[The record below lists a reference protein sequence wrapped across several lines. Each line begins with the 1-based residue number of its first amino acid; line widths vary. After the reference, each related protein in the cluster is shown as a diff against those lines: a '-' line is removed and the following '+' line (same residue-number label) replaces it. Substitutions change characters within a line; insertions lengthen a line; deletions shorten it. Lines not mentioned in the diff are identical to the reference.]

1 MTTLRGHNEL
11 SVDHKTWLNYLEDV
25 QCIPSLVPR
34 GGGLFQAFHFL
45 SGGGKGGGGGAHF
58 SDRKFVTVI
67 FDKFSKYCNLAKFNF
82 TINVTEI
89 ILWRTMTST
98 KK

>member
-1 MTTLRGHNEL
+1 MYPLPCTPWWWFVS
-11 SVDHKTWLNYLEDV
+11 SVSFFV
-25 QCIPSLVPR
+25 
-34 GGGLFQAFHFL
+34 GGRE
-45 SGGGKGGGGGAHF
+45 GGGGGAHF